1 MQGQLIIKRQS
12 KGGELSWLERLGDIE
27 KVRGSS
33 HLPPTTLTA
42 LILGEA
48 PVPLSTVGMVP
59 SCLFNVIS
67 QNDAHGRCEQFQ
79 QLFPRAGVER
89 L

>member
-1 MQGQLIIKRQS
+1 MRVDARPAVYAGKFQGMTNAHALPAAR
-12 KGGELSWLERLGDIE
+12 G
-27 KVRGSS
+27 VR
-33 HLPPTTLTA
+33 
-42 LILGEA
+42 A
-48 PVPLSTVGMVP
+48 PVDPRRGTSPLPTVGMVP

-67 QNDAHGRCEQFQ
+67 QNDAHGRCEHFQ

>member
-1 MQGQLIIKRQS
+1 MNG
-12 KGGELSWLERLGDIE
+12 
-27 KVRGSS
+27 V
-33 HLPPTTLTA
+33 A
-42 LILGEA
+42 
-48 PVPLSTVGMVP
+48 

-67 QNDAHGRCEQFQ
+67 QNDAHGRCEHFQ

>member
-1 MQGQLIIKRQS
+1 MPEWLHRVEVPGGQGSGPGGNRTHDLGIKSPLLYQLS
-12 KGGELSWLERLGDIE
+12 YMPGVSAY
-27 KVRGSS
+27 
-33 HLPPTTLTA
+33 PPGT
-42 LILGEA
+42 
-48 PVPLSTVGMVP
+48 VP

-67 QNDAHGRCEQFQ
+67 QNDAHGRCEHFQ